1 MNEDKKW
8 SPAKETLGVVL
19 LNTTIAIVL
28 VITTWAIANENLSF
42 STVQSVVLLTLEILL
57 IGTFTYMGTIIRPW
71 WPRTTLAKESER
83 TRRRVE
89 QEWGTA
95 IKLAQ
100 EITSKMDKE
109 VQRRTQ
115 ANAELGPKDQVIN
128 SLSRQTVKTTKAAL
142 TLIQAGFPEVAFC
155 LWRTIFEVRVNA
167 EYIEG
172 KTPKVAERFIEV
184 GRMNHLSRID
194 PESEELQTIKKKWTS
209 RMLKPGNQH
218 GWTGNPPK
226 DLTERAREIGIQSRN
241 DPSQYNEMDVYQLAN
256 MFVHSDWTSSTNSI
270 GGSSPDITDGAAE
283 GAGEILY
290 LVLETATK
298 MIRMNSPASLQE
310 ELKSD
315 IRKLRT
321 QIKGAPERIRG
332 AFIRMPLTE
341 LIGVLPDGR
350 IVFESI
356 KRREEW
362 PKEAEIRTTL
372 EIGAI
377 IQKK

>member
-1 MNEDKKW
+1 MI
-8 SPAKETLGVVL
+8 G
-19 LNTTIAIVL
+19 I
-28 VITTWAIANENLSF
+28 
-42 STVQSVVLLTLEILL
+42 LTYV
-57 IGTFTYMGTIIRPW
+57 GATIRPW

-89 QEWGTA
+89 QEWSTA

-100 EITSKMDKE
+100 KITSKMDKE
-109 VQRRTQ
+109 VQGRTQ

-142 TLIQAGFPEVAFC
+142 ILIQAGFPEVAFC
-155 LWRTIFEVRVNA
+155 VWRTIFEVRVNA

-172 KTPKVAERFIEV
+172 KSPKVAERFIET
-184 GRMNHLSRID
+184 GRMNHLSRIN
-194 PESEELQTIKKKWTS
+194 PESEELQTIKEKWNS
-209 RMLKPGNQH
+209 RMLKPGNHQ

-226 DLTERAREIGIQSRN
+226 NLTERAREIGIQSGN
-241 DPSQYNEMDVYQLAN
+241 DPSQYNEMDVYRLAN
-256 MFVHSDWTSSTNSI
+256 IFVHSDWTSSTNSI
-270 GGSSPDITDGAAE
+270 GDSSPDITDGAAE

-290 LVLETATK
+290 MVLETAAK
-298 MIRMNSPASLQE
+298 MISMNSPASLQE

-315 IRKLRT
+315 IWKLRT

-341 LIGVLPDGR
+341 PIGILPDGR
-350 IVFESI
+350 TVFEAI

-362 PKEAEIRTTL
+362 PKEAEIRTML
-372 EIGAI
+372 EIETI